1 MAGHSKWKNIQV
13 RKGAQ
18 DAKKGKVFTKVTKE
32 LMLAAKS
39 GGGDPGINA
48 RLRSAIAAAKAV
60 NLPKDKIDTAIK
72 KGTGELA
79 GGNID
84 EITYE
89 GYGQAGVAI
98 LIEAATDNRNRTVAD
113 IRSIMSKNGG
123 QLGEAGCVGWMFDK
137 KGVIELDKAKYAED
151 QVMEAALE
159 AGADDVLGEGDTWE
173 INTAPE
179 DFDAVRQALEDAGM
193 ELLSAEIT
201 MVPKNTVD
209 VDVETGRKLLKLL
222 DALDDYDDVQRT
234 HSNFELPEAL
244 LAELG

>member
-32 LMLAAKS
+32 LMLAAKA
-39 GGGDPGINA
+39 GGGDPGTNA

-60 NLPKDKIDTAIK
+60 NLPKDKIETAIK

-79 GGNID
+79 GGNFD

-89 GYGQAGVAI
+89 GYGPGGVAI

-113 IRSIMSKNGG
+113 VRAIMSKNGG

-137 KGVIELDKAKYAED
+137 KGVLELDKAKYTED

-159 AGADDVLGEGDTWE
+159 AGAGDVLGEADVWE
-173 INTAPE
+173 VHTAPE
-179 DFDAVRQALEDAGM
+179 DFEAVRQALEEAGM
-193 ELLSAEIT
+193 ELLSAEIS
-201 MVPKNTVD
+201 MLPKTTVD
-209 VDVETGRKLLKLL
+209 VDAETGRKLMKLMDL
-222 DALDDYDDVQRT
+222 LDDYDDVQKT
-234 HSNFELPEAL
+234 HSNFELPEEL

>member
-39 GGGDPGINA
+39 GGGDPNTNA

-60 NLPKDKIDTAIK
+60 NLPKDKIDQAIK

-89 GYGQAGVAI
+89 GYGQGGAAI
-98 LIEAATDNRNRTVAD
+98 LVEAATDNRNRTVAD
-113 IRSIMSKNGG
+113 VRSIMSKNGG
-123 QLGEAGCVGWMFDK
+123 SLGEAGCVAWMFDK
-137 KGVIELDKAKYAED
+137 KGVIELDKAKYAEE
-151 QVMEAALE
+151 QLMEAALE
-159 AGADDVLGEGDTWE
+159 AGAEDVSDEGASWE
-173 INTAPE
+173 VTTAPE
-179 DFDAVRQALEDAGM
+179 DLYAVRQALEDAGM
-193 ELLSAEIT
+193 ELLSAELT
-201 MVPKNTVD
+201 MIPKNTVA

-222 DALDDYDDVQRT
+222 DALEDYDDVQKT
-234 HSNFELPEAL
+234 HANFDLPEEL
-244 LAELG
+244 LAEMG

>member
-32 LMLAAKS
+32 LMLAAKA
-39 GGGDPGINA
+39 GGGDPNINA

-60 NLPKDKIDTAIK
+60 NLPKDKIEQAIK

-79 GGNID
+79 GGNLD

-89 GYGQAGVAI
+89 GYGPGGAAI
-98 LIEAATDNRNRTVAD
+98 LVEAATDNRNRTVAD
-113 IRSIMSKNGG
+113 VRSIMSKNGG
-123 QLGEAGCVGWMFDK
+123 SLGEAGSVGWMFDK

-159 AGADDVLGEGDTWE
+159 AGAEDVSGDGENWE
-173 INTAPE
+173 VTTAPE
-179 DFDAVRQALEDAGM
+179 SLYAVRQALEYAGM
-193 ELLSAEIT
+193 ELLSAELT
-201 MVPKNTVD
+201 MVPKNTVA
-209 VDVETGRKLLKLL
+209 VDAETGRKLLKLL
-222 DALDDYDDVQRT
+222 DALEDYDDVQKT
-234 HSNFELPEAL
+234 HANFDLPEEL
-244 LAELG
+244 LAEMG